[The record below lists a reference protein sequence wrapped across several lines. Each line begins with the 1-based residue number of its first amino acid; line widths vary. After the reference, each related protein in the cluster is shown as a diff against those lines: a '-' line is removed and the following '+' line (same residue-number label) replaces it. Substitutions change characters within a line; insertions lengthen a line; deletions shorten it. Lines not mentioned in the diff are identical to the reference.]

1 MASSAPETIDALKE
15 YFLRFE
21 EDLINEAAAKG
32 QKIPVSS
39 FRFEVDAKGGRFFSA
54 HYMKYIIAGRGP
66 GGFPPVD
73 KMREW
78 VEGNPD
84 VLANARR
91 VWESITVNQL
101 AYLIGR
107 KIARQGT
114 DVFLGRKPGID
125 LIAVVD
131 KHMPELK
138 EALGKAEIKSIATS
152 LKSAIK

>member
-1 MASSAPETIDALKE
+1 MALDTTETIDALKE

-21 EDLINEAAAKG
+21 EDLIAEAAAKG

-39 FRFEVDAKGGRFFSA
+39 FRWEVDSKGGRFFSA

-78 VEGNPD
+78 VAGNPD
-84 VLANARR
+84 VLASARQM
-91 VWESITVNQL
+91 WHDITVNQL

-114 DVFLGRKPGID
+114 DVFLGKKPAID
-125 LIAVVD
+125 LPAVID
-131 KHMPELK
+131 KHMPELL
-138 EALGKAEIKSIATS
+138 EALGKAQVFQIATA